1 MVKQANKDGWLSKLE
16 KPSKM
21 DILTVAQLAKVWIA
35 TVSCTINRDMATTRV
50 DAELG
55 INTNPYRRGI
65 WVKAGTAWRATC
77 FMVSAANSTSAIA
90 RDRKIS

>member
-16 KPSKM
+16 KSSKM

-35 TVSCTINRDMATTRV
+35 TVSCTINRDMATICV

-55 INTNPYRRGI
+55 INTNPYRR
-65 WVKAGTAWRATC
+65 
-77 FMVSAANSTSAIA
+77 
-90 RDRKIS
+90 